1 MTTTVFRRL
10 RALRAAACALAA
22 CALATGCATTTDELL
37 GLAGRPPLDRA
48 VLVSGGA
55 FYASG
60 GSALG
65 TFGGGVGGAQEGV
78 EALAFGEIV
87 AALDRGGVF
96 QRLVADTD
104 DERRSSLRAALD
116 AGDDAAVGEFLR
128 QAREDGFDLLLLV
141 EELQDGPIERQG
153 TNGRWPVTFA
163 TWILL
168 GVGAFIPDRTFESTA
183 ALRLSF
189 RELQAGR
196 EVDSVLLVPGP
207 IDLSLTERTDLLGML
222 ASVVVPPFWVRDD
235 DAAVGRS
242 VRDSTQRRL
251 LLSLV
256 RELKSEVRRRRL
268 SEREVATVTFG
279 PAAGDRRVVVEST
292 ETVSV
297 ARLVHDGLAAQV
309 ADAFVE
315 RLLASRTLQ
324 GGRLRYEA
332 SLPDEVVGRF
342 QVRVGTLGGE
352 VASSTFRAGSP
363 R

>member
-1 MTTTVFRRL
+1 M
-10 RALRAAACALAA
+10 
-22 CALATGCATTTDELL
+22 
-37 GLAGRPPLDRA
+37 
-48 VLVSGGA
+48 
-55 FYASG
+55 YK
-60 GSALG
+60 
-65 TFGGGVGGAQEGV
+65 
-78 EALAFGEIV
+78 
-87 AALDRGGVF
+87 
-96 QRLVADTD
+96 
-104 DERRSSLRAALD
+104 
-116 AGDDAAVGEFLR
+116 R
-128 QAREDGFDLLLLV
+128 Q
-141 EELQDGPIERQG
+141 
-153 TNGRWPVTFA
+153 
-163 TWILL
+163 
-168 GVGAFIPDRTFESTA
+168 
-183 ALRLSF
+183 
-189 RELQAGR
+189 
-196 EVDSVLLVPGP
+196 
-207 IDLSLTERTDLLGML
+207 
-222 ASVVVPPFWVRDD
+222 PPFWVRDD
-235 DAAVGRS
+235 DAAVSRS

-297 ARLVHDGLAAQV
+297 ARLVHDGLDAQV

-332 SLPDEVVGRF
+332 SLPEEVVGRF

>member
-1 MTTTVFRRL
+1 MTPSRRRL
-10 RALRAAACALAA
+10 HLLGRLAA
-22 CALATGCATTTDELL
+22 LIVCLLTAGCASTADELM
-37 GLAGRPPLDRA
+37 GLAERPPLDRA

-60 GSALG
+60 GSARG
-65 TFGGGVGGAQEGV
+65 TFGGDDGAASAGREAIRFEDIV
-78 EALAFGEIV
+78 ESLE
-87 AALDRGGVF
+87 RGGVF
-96 QRLVADTD
+96 QRVAPDRD
-104 DERRSSLRAALD
+104 DARRLGLRASLAR
-116 AGDDAAVGEFLR
+116 GDDPAVRAFLR

-141 EELQDGPIERQG
+141 EELQDGPIESQG

-189 RELQAGR
+189 RELQTGR

-207 IDLSLTERTDLLGML
+207 IDLALTERADWFGLL
-222 ASVVVPPFWVRDD
+222 ASLVVPPFWVRDD
-235 DAAVGRS
+235 EATVVRS
-242 VRDSTQRRL
+242 VRGTTQRRL

-268 SEREVATVTFG
+268 SEQEAATVTLE
-279 PAAGDRRVVVEST
+279 AATPSPRVVVESD

-297 ARLVHDGLAAQV
+297 ARLVHDGLPEAVAQG
-309 ADAFVE
+309 FVD
-315 RLLASRTLQ
+315 RLLSSRSMQ
-324 GGRLRYEA
+324 DGRLRYEA
-332 SLPDEVVGRF
+332 SLPEEVVGRF

-352 VASSTFRAGSP
+352 VASSTFRTEAV